1 MVKWLSVHGDL
12 EQNIAEKIQFE
23 RLVQDEFVVCTQLT
37 EMNEQI
43 YLASPHI
50 GVSSRRTGVL
60 VEDIYLS
67 RKQYS
72 RKIFLRC
79 QHYSTALQILEQQ
92 KTAMLTIPKNVLTH
106 LQLATSL
113 NIFEVPV
120 ELPKINMGMYWHKDL
135 QENKRHQF
143 LRGEIYKIFA

>member
-1 MVKWLSVHGDL
+1 MKLDRKNIAADLASQQVDFVIDL

-72 RKIFLRC
+72 RQIFLRC

-92 KTAMLTIPKNVLTH
+92 KTAMLT
-106 LQLATSL
+106 
-113 NIFEVPV
+113 
-120 ELPKINMGMYWHKDL
+120 
-135 QENKRHQF
+135 
-143 LRGEIYKIFA
+143 

>member
-1 MVKWLSVHGDL
+1 
-12 EQNIAEKIQFE
+12 
-23 RLVQDEFVVCTQLT
+23 
-37 EMNEQI
+37 MNEQV

-67 RKQYS
+67 RKHYS
-72 RKIFLRC
+72 RQIFLRC

-92 KTAMLTIPKNVLTH
+92 KTAMLTIPKNVLMH
-106 LQLATSL
+106 LQLANCL
-113 NIFEVPV
+113 NIFDVPV
-120 ELPKINMGMYWHKDL
+120 QLPKINMGMYWHKDL

-143 LRGEIYKIFA
+143 LRNEIYKIFA